1 MKKIFLVLFVIFNSC
16 LQNRSEEIVVL
27 PSNLEVTTFKVG
39 VAKIDVSFFA
49 DKVNFY
55 KVKSGIPGQDFEKI
69 TGNKATFIYPSSG
82 EFEIL
87 VQAHATDTE
96 FISKTAKIKI
106 EEVEISPG
114 IPGAGFVSPNTY
126 AGYNLVWQDEFDGD
140 ELSQDWAYDLGDG
153 CPGLCG
159 WGNNELQSYK
169 KENLRLEKGYLIIEA
184 KKEMDG
190 NKSYT
195 STRIKTQE
203 KKSFLYGRMDIR
215 AALPKGKGIWP
226 AIWMLGDNIT
236 EVGWPKCGEIDI
248 MEMIGG
254 EENTVHGTAHWDNN
268 GQVASYGGKTSL
280 TAGTLNDNFHVYSI
294 IWDERK
300 IVWLLDDKPFHE
312 IDIRPSGLSEFHLP
326 HFFLINIAVGGNWP
340 GSPDQTTV
348 FPQKFA
354 VDYIRVFQK
363 N

>member
-16 LQNRSEEIVVL
+16 LQNRSEEMVVL
-27 PSNLEVTTFKVG
+27 PQNLEVTTFKVG
-39 VAKIDVSFFA
+39 IAKIDVSFFA
-49 DKVNFY
+49 DNVSFF
-55 KVKSGIPGQDFEKI
+55 KVKSGIIGQDFERI

-82 EFEIL
+82 EFEIV
-87 VQAHATDTE
+87 VQAHASEAD
-96 FISKTAKIKI
+96 FISKTAKIRI

-114 IPGAGFVSPNTY
+114 IPGAGFVSPQTY
-126 AGYNLVWQDEFDGD
+126 AGYKLVWQDEFEGG
-140 ELSQDWAYDLGDG
+140 ELSQDWVYDLGDG

-184 KKEMDG
+184 KKELDG

-226 AIWMLGDNIT
+226 AIWMLGENIT

-268 GQVASYGGKTSL
+268 GQVATYGGKTSL
-280 TAGTLNDNFHVYSI
+280 TAGTFNDNFHVYSI
-294 IWDERK
+294 VWDERK
-300 IVWLLDDKPFHE
+300 ILWLLDDKPFHE
-312 IDIRPSGLSEFHLP
+312 IDITPSGLSEFHLP
-326 HFFLINIAVGGNWP
+326 HFFLINMAVGGNWP
-340 GSPDQTTV
+340 GSPDQSTV